1 MFPPFKKTEKLFEK
15 LPYATKDI
23 EIAKNP
29 QKYAFENISI

>member
-1 MFPPFKKTEKLFEK
+1 MFPPLKKTEKLFGK

-23 EIAKNP
+23 QNAKNP